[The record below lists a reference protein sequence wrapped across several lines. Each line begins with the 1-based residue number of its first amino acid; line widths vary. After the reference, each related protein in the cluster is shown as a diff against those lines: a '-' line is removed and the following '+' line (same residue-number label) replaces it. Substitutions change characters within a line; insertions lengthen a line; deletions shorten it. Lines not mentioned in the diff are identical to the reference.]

1 MPAYRNRIKSFR
13 TVNARDIRENPENF
27 RRHGQEQAGTLKA
40 LFEEV
45 GVVDVLK
52 CVETDDGE
60 LMLVDGHLRRD
71 LIGSGTV
78 QVAVLDLDERER
90 KQVLAAFDP
99 IGGMADTDSAALD
112 ALLQSLAETPLVAAQ
127 EAAVATVLDAI
138 GNAES
143 PDPAD
148 YDTAQRIS
156 STAADHLRN
165 LAERDPHLLA
175 QAQAIIVATGPGREC
190 LVLTDPDLGD
200 IIRELRLRHE
210 QGETHPLDRLFAA
223 IWEPGSAAG
232 ATGDQ

>member
-27 RRHGQEQAGTLKA
+27 RRHGDEQSATLKT
-40 LFEEV
+40 LMEEV

-99 IGGMADTDSAALD
+99 IGQMADTDDGALAALL
-112 ALLQSLAETPLVAAQ
+112 ASLAETPAVGAAEADVAAVIDAVASA
-127 EAAVATVLDAI
+127 EAATPEDYATASRVA
-138 GNAES
+138 
-143 PDPAD
+143 
-148 YDTAQRIS
+148 DTAAR
-156 STAADHLRN
+156 HLQA
-165 LAERDPHLLA
+165 LAETDPELLA
-175 QAQAIIVATGPGREC
+175 NAQAVIVATGQKRQC
-190 LVLTDPDLGD
+190 LVLTDPDLSD
-200 IIRELRLRHE
+200 IVAELKLRHE
-210 QGETHPLDRLFAA
+210 HGETHPLDRLFAA
-223 IWEPGSAAG
+223 IWEPRRAGDAAD
-232 ATGDQ
+232 A